1 MTSNVFRGQIM
12 NKLPLGISILVILSA
27 CDENKQTAGKDDAV
41 NITVQKEVTEPTQ
54 QTTNTSVTTGIDT
67 KIIQARAVIR
77 TFAGTLKGELQAGI
91 KAGGPVTA
99 LEICNTKAPQIA
111 AKVATEA
118 GMRVSRVSLKN
129 RNTDNTPN
137 VWQKTVLEDFETSK
151 AAGADP
157 TTLEFSEIVE
167 HDGSKEFRFMKA
179 IPTDGVCLA
188 CHGESLANDI
198 QETITTLY
206 PDDRATDFK
215 LGDIRG
221 SFAVTKML
229 Y

>member
-1 MTSNVFRGQIM
+1 M
-12 NKLPLGISILVILSA
+12 NKLLLGISILVILSA
-27 CDENKQTAGKDDAV
+27 CDENKQTAGKNDAV
-41 NITVQKEVTEPTQ
+41 NNTAQKEVTEPTQ
-54 QTTNTSVTTGIDT
+54 QTNNAPVTTNIDT
-67 KIIQARAVIR
+67 EIVQARAVIR

-99 LEICNTKAPQIA
+99 LEVCNTKAPQIA

-118 GMRVSRVSLKN
+118 GMQVSRVSLKN
-129 RNTDNTPN
+129 RNPDNAPN
-137 VWQKTVLEDFETSK
+137 VWQKTVLEDFETRK

-179 IPTDGVCLA
+179 IPTGGVCLA
-188 CHGESLANDI
+188 CHGESLANDV

-221 SFAVTKML
+221 SFVVTKAL
-229 Y
+229 H